1 MLLCII
7 LLCSCTANTENFFD
21 YQDGELSFDCTV
33 VYNGNENE
41 AKIYLSAPNE
51 EGERETVTV
60 EYTSPA
66 VIGGYVLEKS
76 GGEYK
81 GKMGGVE
88 IPFGS
93 AATGIV
99 KKLEAAFSLN
109 EDMISDIKAAENG
122 MTEVTVI
129 SEDISGKVATDAE
142 GVLSRIELSFAD
154 GNTLTVNIN
163 REALNTEG

>member
-1 MLLCII
+1 MKRFIPMLLCII

-41 AKIYLSAPNE
+41 AKIYLS
-51 EGERETVTV
+51 
-60 EYTSPA
+60 
-66 VIGGYVLEKS
+66 GYVLEKS